1 MGPSSYVYSS
11 STAQSYNTQLNFH
24 INYMLLEDWKYPS
37 EHIAIYFIMTKGM
50 PLTPPFWIWSQ
61 QKLWETILTTAHEY
75 F

>member
-50 PLTPPFWIWSQ
+50 PLTPPF
-61 QKLWETILTTAHEY
+61 
-75 F
+75 